1 MFTKLKQ
8 HKIKTTISLPKLREL
23 QSLALESTNYDY
35 ESAEYRVTA
44 IILDTAHYRL
54 FRPVRSDQSTDA
66 KTHFIKLDFI
76 NKGIDAVNLPSI
88 LRSKSVTETV
98 PTYFKEKEP
107 PIISYTYTKTIAS
120 KIFNFSSTLSDLD
133 YHQFHN
139 NPTQCEC
146 NTSSHLYQPYGHV
159 ITGDLSIIP
168 NSKLRD
174 LIAKGPKYREP
185 YKVDWDKNLSLLCEA
200 VDQYALQWT
209 KREMVELSVLSSW
222 KEMVKGQ
229 IEERISKLKQNSKQ
243 STGKVLQ
250 NADVKACLSD
260 LHNKYVFV
268 PEDKAPNNIIIICKR
283 YYIETLIKE
292 LGLDNSSTT
301 TGNSAYTPCQ
311 ISSEDIV
318 NTHDTFM
325 KSFGIELSDDDK
337 RLPYLYWTPKLH
349 KSPVKHRFITGSSK
363 CTTKQLSSLLTKI
376 LTVIKTGQEKY
387 CSIKTSHTGVN
398 NMWILKNSTNLLSS
412 LGHLGVHKA
421 TSIQTF
427 DFSTLYTSIPHDL
440 LKSRMNNII
449 NNAFKHKNGATRYTH
464 IKVGR
469 NKSHFTSDPL
479 NGDNKYTAN
488 DICKMIEFLVDNIYI
503 RFGGQLFRQMVGI
516 PMGTNCAPLL
526 ADLFLYSYENEFLD
540 KLIKEGKRKL
550 ARRFNLSYRY
560 IDDLI
565 SFNNKRFKE
574 FISDIYP
581 KELTISETTESTS
594 VASYLDLLF
603 TRDRSNN
610 ITTKLYDKRDAFG
623 FHIVNFP
630 FMSSNIPS
638 APAYGVYA
646 SQLVRY
652 ARCCSNYSD
661 FLIRHRALVKRLL
674 SQGYKVNRL
683 SNTFKKF
690 YGRHTDLVGQYKKNV
705 CQMFADSIS

>member
-1 MFTKLKQ
+1 
-8 HKIKTTISLPKLREL
+8 
-23 QSLALESTNYDY
+23 
-35 ESAEYRVTA
+35 
-44 IILDTAHYRL
+44 
-54 FRPVRSDQSTDA
+54 
-66 KTHFIKLDFI
+66 
-76 NKGIDAVNLPSI
+76 
-88 LRSKSVTETV
+88 
-98 PTYFKEKEP
+98 
-107 PIISYTYTKTIAS
+107 
-120 KIFNFSSTLSDLD
+120 
-133 YHQFHN
+133 
-139 NPTQCEC
+139 
-146 NTSSHLYQPYGHV
+146 
-159 ITGDLSIIP
+159 
-168 NSKLRD
+168 
-174 LIAKGPKYREP
+174 
-185 YKVDWDKNLSLLCEA
+185 
-200 VDQYALQWT
+200 
-209 KREMVELSVLSSW
+209 
-222 KEMVKGQ
+222 
-229 IEERISKLKQNSKQ
+229 
-243 STGKVLQ
+243 
-250 NADVKACLSD
+250 
-260 LHNKYVFV
+260 
-268 PEDKAPNNIIIICKR
+268 
-283 YYIETLIKE
+283 
-292 LGLDNSSTT
+292 
-301 TGNSAYTPCQ
+301 
-311 ISSEDIV
+311 
-318 NTHDTFM
+318 
-325 KSFGIELSDDDK
+325 
-337 RLPYLYWTPKLH
+337 
-349 KSPVKHRFITGSSK
+349 
-363 CTTKQLSSLLTKI
+363 
-376 LTVIKTGQEKY
+376 
-387 CSIKTSHTGVN
+387 
-398 NMWILKNSTNLLSS
+398 
-412 LGHLGVHKA
+412 
-421 TSIQTF
+421 
-427 DFSTLYTSIPHDL
+427 
-440 LKSRMNNII
+440 MNNII

-565 SFNNKRFKE
+565 SFNYKRFKE

-594 VASYLDLLF
+594 VASHLDLLF
-603 TRDRSNN
+603 ARDRSNN

-705 CQMFADSIS
+705 C